1 MKLRCL
7 TALAREA
14 KPERDGRFLH
24 VRSAAWAAAFREEA
38 R

>member
-14 KPERDGRFLH
+14 KPGRDGRFVH
-24 VRSAAWAAAFREEA
+24 VRSAAWAAAVREEA
-38 R
+38 Q